1 VTIETAYYVPVH
13 DLRNDRPV
21 RAKFWHRH
29 ADAIERA
36 IGRPQTLAEAIWDR
50 WATRRTSRGGWRV
63 M

>member
-1 VTIETAYYVPVH
+1 VTIKTAYYVPVH

-36 IGRPQTLAEAIWDR
+36 IGRLQTLAEAIWDR
-50 WATRRTSRGGWRV
+50 WAARRL
-63 M
+63 